1 MKIVIHID
9 DKTTRTYY
17 VNDEVAVAIDTL
29 LKQKDFPYID
39 VTRTESEDT

>member
-1 MKIVIHID
+1 MKIVIYVD

-17 VNDEVAVAIDTL
+17 VNNEVATAIDTL

-39 VTRTESEDT
+39 VTRIESEK